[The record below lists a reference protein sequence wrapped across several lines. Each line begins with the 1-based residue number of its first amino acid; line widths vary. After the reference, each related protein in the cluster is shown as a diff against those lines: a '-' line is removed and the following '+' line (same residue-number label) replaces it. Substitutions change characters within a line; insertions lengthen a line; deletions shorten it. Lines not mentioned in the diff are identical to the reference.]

1 MEPAAKKAKTT
12 MSGKTIGTHNGSF
25 HADEAL
31 AIVLLKKLPEYTD
44 WTIVRTRDP
53 KVIDTCDIVVDV
65 GGVFDHS
72 KFRYDHHQ
80 RGFAETMNSLD
91 ASKPWTT
98 KLSSAG
104 LVYQH
109 YGRRVIS
116 QVLGL
121 EEGDATIEILFDK
134 MYANF
139 IEEYDGKDN
148 GVNQYDG
155 EALYTVNSTVGQ
167 RVARLAPSW
176 NESSTGA
183 DFDTQF
189 GKAMA
194 LVDEE
199 FLQALN
205 SLYKSWLP
213 ARDIVKAALA
223 SRMENDPSGD
233 IMVLPQ
239 FCPWKSHIYELEKEL
254 STESAPIAIKYVL
267 YEDSSGKWRI
277 QCVSVNPASFENRLS
292 LPEPWQ
298 GVRDEKLS
306 ELSGIPGCIFV
317 HANGFI
323 GGNMTKEGVMAM
335 AQASLT
341 FKK

>member
-1 MEPAAKKAKTT
+1 MNNMFYRTSEYTAADAGDTV
-12 MSGKTIGTHNGSF
+12 
-25 HADEAL
+25 L
-31 AIVLLKKLPEYTD
+31 AIYAYHEHGCHRLFSALTS
-44 WTIVRTRDP
+44 TRIP
-53 KVIDTCDIVVDV
+53 FLYPPPPRLTAPRHS
-65 GGVFDHS
+65 FDHS

-176 NESSTGA
+176 NE
-183 DFDTQF
+183 
-189 GKAMA
+189 
-194 LVDEE
+194 
-199 FLQALN
+199 
-205 SLYKSWLP
+205 
-213 ARDIVKAALA
+213 
-223 SRMENDPSGD
+223 
-233 IMVLPQ
+233 
-239 FCPWKSHIYELEKEL
+239 
-254 STESAPIAIKYVL
+254 
-267 YEDSSGKWRI
+267 
-277 QCVSVNPASFENRLS
+277 
-292 LPEPWQ
+292 
-298 GVRDEKLS
+298 
-306 ELSGIPGCIFV
+306 
-317 HANGFI
+317 
-323 GGNMTKEGVMAM
+323 
-335 AQASLT
+335 
-341 FKK
+341 